1 MRLQVD
7 LRIYKPDEAGGHKVS
22 WTITELAP
30 GLSFEPV
37 WCDDEFPHA
46 ETAEERGRELLLA
59 QMRVKYMAK
68 PEAYGV
74 KVIRAEG
81 S

>member
-37 WCDDEFPHA
+37 WCDDEFPDA
-46 ETAEERGRELLLA
+46 ETAEEKGRELVRA
-59 QMRVKYMAK
+59 QMRVKYTVE
-68 PEAYGV
+68 PEDYEV